1 MRDGAAVADV
11 RHSRWSREVLV
22 DPVTGAALAT
32 GAADFLGGVF
42 TNRANA
48 REASKNRRFQE
59 RMSSTA
65 AQRAVKDYQA
75 AGLNPALAY
84 DRPASSPGGSQ
95 AQMENPVGKAI
106 SSGMAARQLKAQLDM
121 NQVQMENVAAQTGKT
136 KIEGANAALQGD
148 LLAQQKLLNANELA
162 FRTAIQPHQTRA
174 AALANLQSQFG
185 LSKAEAES
193 QYYKMMG
200 PMSMAIDQLSGPVGG
215 ALGGAFS
222 MMSAA
227 KAARAVLGSRRT
239 VQTFNRKGQL
249 TGTQRIVEKR
259 GSYTPTPR

>member
-1 MRDGAAVADV
+1 M
-11 RHSRWSREVLV
+11 

-65 AQRAVKDYQA
+65 AQRAVKDFQA

-84 DRPASSPGGSQ
+84 DRPASSPGGSM
-95 AQMENPVGKAI
+95 AQMDNPVGKAA
-106 SSGMAARQLKAQLDM
+106 SSAMAVRQLKAQLDM
-121 NQVQMENVAAQTGKT
+121 NQVQMDNIAAQTGKT
-136 KIEGANAALQGD
+136 KVEGANAMLQGD

-185 LSKAEAES
+185 LSKAQAES
-193 QYYKMMG
+193 QYYKLMG
-200 PMSMAIDQLSGPVGG
+200 PSGAAIDRLSGPLQGVGG
-215 ALGGAFS
+215 LAV
-222 MMSAA
+222 SAA
-227 KAARAVLGSRRT
+227 RLLK
-239 VQTFNRKGQL
+239 KG
-249 TGTQRIVEKR
+249 GR
-259 GSYTPTPR
+259 